1 MFVASKIFALSLP
14 HADLV
19 FFSAELSCRNLG
31 SGVRGKLALQTCLVS
46 KFVHLKKHIE
56 TQKTEPRKELCRPR
70 AVILYG
76 SFFGLNVVL
85 QYVLVSLNTLNSLQ
99 LYGSDFHEIL
109 SAILHNLLRAKL
121 IVSA

>member
-56 TQKTEPRKELCRPR
+56 TQKQSQGKSYAGREQSSCMVLSLASMLCF
-70 AVILYG
+70 
-76 SFFGLNVVL
+76 SMC
-85 QYVLVSLNTLNSLQ
+85 
-99 LYGSDFHEIL
+99 
-109 SAILHNLLRAKL
+109 
-121 IVSA
+121 